1 MRQARRGVADCL
13 HTNDKQEGQVMRS
26 LTAAVSV
33 AAAGLLVAACGGD
46 HDNGTA
52 SSSSSSASGS
62 AASSQSS
69 KPPVAQAALTNLL
82 LTPSEID
89 AALGTMGMAIRDKS
103 DKLADDGN
111 KQYPQGWKWPAECL
125 YAYGPGENPVYAG
138 SGFTGATGRD
148 DSATPATPGSKDMD
162 PEAVQYLV
170 VFPSATEAKAFFDA
184 SSKAWPAC
192 ADRSLVVPADPGGAE
207 ITWKIGQVGSA
218 NGVLTTTISV
228 STTDN
233 GTAVGGACQ
242 RALTVRNNVVIDVSG
257 CGPKDPGDAGVKLAT
272 QIAGKVDKQ

>member
-1 MRQARRGVADCL
+1 
-13 HTNDKQEGQVMRS
+13 MRS
-26 LTAAVSV
+26 LSAAAAV

-46 HDNGTA
+46 NDNSTP
-52 SSSSSSASGS
+52 SSGSSSAATS
-62 AASSQSS
+62 SS
-69 KPPVAQAALTNLL
+69 KPPVAQAALGNLL

-89 AALGTMGMAIRDKS
+89 SILGTMGMAIKDKS

-125 YAYGPGENPVYAG
+125 FAYGPGENPVYAG
-138 SGFTGATGRD
+138 SGFTAALGRD

-170 VFPSATEAKAFFDA
+170 VFPSAAEAKVFFEA

-192 ADRSLVVPADPGGAE
+192 ADRPLVVPADPGGAE
-207 ITWKIGQVGSA
+207 ITWKVGQVNSS
-218 NGVLTTTISV
+218 NGVLTTTITV

-233 GTAVGGACQ
+233 GTPVGGACQ

-272 QIAGKVDKQ
+272 ALAGKVEKA

>member
-1 MRQARRGVADCL
+1 
-13 HTNDKQEGQVMRS
+13 MRS

-46 HDNGTA
+46 HDDGTA
-52 SSSSSSASGS
+52 STSSSATS
-62 AASSQSS
+62 SS
-69 KPPVAQAALTNLL
+69 KPPIAQAALANLL
-82 LTPSEID
+82 LTPAEID
-89 AALGTMGMAIRDKS
+89 IAMGTTGMSTKDRS

-125 YAYGPGENPVYAG
+125 YAYSPGENPVYAG
-138 SGFTGATGRD
+138 SGFTSALGRD
-148 DSATPATPGSKDMD
+148 DSASPAAPGSKDMD

-170 VFPSATEAKAFFDA
+170 VFPSASEAKAFFEA

-192 ADRSLVVPADPGGAE
+192 TDRTLVVPADPGASE
-207 ITWKIGQVGSA
+207 ITWTVGQVNSS

-233 GTAVGGACQ
+233 GTLVGGTCQ

-272 QIAGKVDKQ
+272 QIASKADKA

>member
-1 MRQARRGVADCL
+1 
-13 HTNDKQEGQVMRS
+13 MRS
-26 LTAAVSV
+26 LIAAASV
-33 AAAGLLVAACGGD
+33 AATGLLVAACGGD
-46 HDNGTA
+46 NDNGT
-52 SSSSSSASGS
+52 SSSSSSAT
-62 AASSQSS
+62 SSVSS
-69 KPPVAQAALTNLL
+69 KPPVAPAAVANLL
-82 LTPSEID
+82 LSPGEID
-89 AALGTMGMAIRDKS
+89 ATLGTMGMAIKDKS

-138 SGFTGATGRD
+138 SGFTAALGRD
-148 DSATPATPGSKDMD
+148 DSASPATPGSKDMD

-170 VFPSATEAKAFFDA
+170 VFPSATEAKAFFEA
-184 SSKAWPAC
+184 STKAWPAC
-192 ADRSLVVPADPGGAE
+192 ADRTLVVPADPGGAE
-207 ITWKIGQVGSA
+207 ITWKVGQVNSS

-233 GTAVGGACQ
+233 GTPVGGACQ

-272 QIAGKVDKQ
+272 QVAGKVDKA